1 MTTSALAPPCSQ
13 SLRLGRW
20 EVVGEVQSGQGEGC
34 RLSSERPW
42 RSAHFLVKKMRLKGW
57 EGLILGGYEPFA
69 TAQPKSCLSPQPTAL
84 LSASQAS
91 LHLCQDGW
99 PGLLMA
105 PLLQMKSL
113 MKCKADH
120 FTSSLQV
127 LQ

>member
-1 MTTSALAPPCSQ
+1 MIMSALAPPCSQ
-13 SLRLGRW
+13 SLGLGRW
-20 EVVGEVQSGQGEGC
+20 EVVGEVWSGQGKGC
-34 RLSSERPW
+34 RLLGERPW
-42 RSAHFLVKKMRLKGW
+42 RLARFLVKKMRLKGW

-69 TAQPKSCLSPQPTAL
+69 AAQPNSCLSPQPTTL

-99 PGLLMA
+99 PSLLMV

-113 MKCKADH
+113 MKYIADH